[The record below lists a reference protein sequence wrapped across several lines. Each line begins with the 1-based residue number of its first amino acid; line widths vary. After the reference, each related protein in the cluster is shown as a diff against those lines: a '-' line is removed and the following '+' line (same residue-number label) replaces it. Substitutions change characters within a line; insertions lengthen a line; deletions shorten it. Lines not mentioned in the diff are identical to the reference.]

1 MSTNLMTGIPVTY
14 YYLGKWQAKLFK
26 KLGWMLLMRCKVI
39 ENPANTRYAKYYN
52 SKLTSYM
59 NCIQSNC
66 DAITNKIAEAKG
78 QNLEKSFKVLDLQIL
93 CDDAV
98 RLCNIAKGCLPIES
112 KTTLDLAGGARRR
125 SKKSSKK
132 SSKTKKST
140 RK

>member
-39 ENPANTRYAKYYN
+39 ENSSNTRYAKFYN
-52 SKLTSYM
+52 SKLISYM
-59 NCIQSNC
+59 NCIQANC
-66 DAITNKIAEAKG
+66 DAITNKIKEADENKYST
-78 QNLEKSFKVLDLQIL
+78 SFKVSDLKIL
-93 CDDAV
+93 CDDAK
-98 RLCNIAKGCLPIES
+98 RLNEIAKNCLPIES

-125 SKKSSKK
+125 SKKTSKK
-132 SSKTKKST
+132 SSKIKKSA

>member
-14 YYLGKWQAKLFK
+14 YSLGKWQAKLFK

-39 ENPANTRYAKYYN
+39 ENPSNTRYAKFYN
-52 SKLTSYM
+52 SKLISYM
-59 NCIQSNC
+59 NCIQANC
-66 DAITNKIAEAKG
+66 DAITNKMEEGKK
-78 QNLEKSFKVLDLQIL
+78 LEKSFKVLDLDIL
-93 CDDAV
+93 CADAI

-112 KTTLDLAGGARRR
+112 NKTTLDLAGGARRR

-132 SSKTKKST
+132 SSKTKKSA